1 MSDYIN
7 GRDPMEE
14 EPAPR
19 RRFRLFDSQREGR
32 GVSKEDARITPDLG
46 GFFRSFG
53 RNFTKLLSVNL
64 LTVVGNFPLL
74 FAILALSGIFKTQYM
89 TPVSG
94 YFVDLHSLMLSGGTQ
109 DPAAMAIF
117 GVLGTQMEN
126 SAMTT
131 TSYVLFG
138 LSALTLFTFGLT
150 KVGTTYI
157 LRSLV
162 RGEPVFML
170 SDFKYA
176 AKRNLRQAIPMGII
190 DIVALIL
197 FPLNVFILLQSG
209 GGTLFESIL
218 LWTNVAMA
226 LIYFFMRPY
235 IYLQMVTFDLKLTK
249 IIKNALI
256 FSLLGFKR
264 NILAF
269 LGFVVLI
276 LITFVLI
283 FGLGGALMPI
293 GLAIPLV
300 LLFSASSFMG
310 AFAAWFKIKDVMI
323 GSEEQT
329 EEE

>member
-1 MSDYIN
+1 MNWRFSMSDYIN

-32 GVSKEDARITPDLG
+32 GVSKDDAKITPDLG

-64 LTVVGNFPLL
+64 LTLLGNFPLL
-74 FAILALSGIFKTQYM
+74 FAILALSGLFKTQYM

-94 YFVDLHSLMLSGGTQ
+94 YFVDLHALMLSGGAQ

-117 GVLGTQMEN
+117 GVLGKQMEN

-131 TSYVLFG
+131 VSYVLFG
-138 LSALTLFTFGLT
+138 LSAITLFTFGLT

-162 RGEPVFML
+162 RGEPVFMI

-190 DIVALIL
+190 DLIAIFL
-197 FPLNVFILLQSG
+197 FPALGDYVRGLKKWKPH
-209 GGTLFESIL
+209 LF
-218 LWTNVAMA
+218 V
-226 LIYFFMRPY
+226 
-235 IYLQMVTFDLKLTK
+235 
-249 IIKNALI
+249 
-256 FSLLGFKR
+256 LGFFWWAVTAFSRMTVGAHYLTDVTIAGLVTIISYVIVSFVKR
-264 NILAF
+264 I
-269 LGFVVLI
+269 
-276 LITFVLI
+276 
-283 FGLGGALMPI
+283 
-293 GLAIPLV
+293 
-300 LLFSASSFMG
+300 
-310 AFAAWFKIKDVMI
+310 
-323 GSEEQT
+323 
-329 EEE
+329 